1 MIDEIVISAKQK
13 NKVER
18 EIGSVCVCV
27 GGCHFIWVAKE
38 DLLEKVTFE

>member
-18 EIGSVCVCV
+18 EIGSVCVW
-27 GGCHFIWVAKE
+27 GCHFIWVAKE